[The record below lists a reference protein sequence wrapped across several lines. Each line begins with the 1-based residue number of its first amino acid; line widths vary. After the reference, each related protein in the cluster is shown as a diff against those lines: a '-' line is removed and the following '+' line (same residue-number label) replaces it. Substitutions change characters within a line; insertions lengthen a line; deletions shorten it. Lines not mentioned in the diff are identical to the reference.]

1 MIVMN
6 EITTVK
12 LVSGEE
18 IIGRLA
24 EKSDTSITLSK
35 PVQIVASQKGMG
47 FAPLCISIDDASEFK
62 FQLMHVLFTAPTR
75 TELEEAY
82 IKSTTGIQLAGGLK

>member
-1 MIVMN
+1 MQ

-18 IIGRLA
+18 IIGRLV
-24 EKSDTSITLSK
+24 KKKDNTLTLSK

-47 FAPLCISIDDASEFK
+47 FAPLCISIDDASEFTFK
-62 FQLMHVLFTAPTR
+62 DEHILFTATTR
-75 TELEEAY
+75 KELEEAY
-82 IKSTTGIQLAGGLK
+82 IKSTTGIQLAGGL